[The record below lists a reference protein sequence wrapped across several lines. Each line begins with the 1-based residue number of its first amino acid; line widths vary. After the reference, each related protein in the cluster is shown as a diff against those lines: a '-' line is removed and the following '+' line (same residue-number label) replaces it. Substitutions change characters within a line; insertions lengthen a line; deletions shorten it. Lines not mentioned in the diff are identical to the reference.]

1 MRGSD
6 RSPPLFL
13 SCAGGVTDGD
23 LKKKRCN
30 TSFGFLSFSFMDL
43 LLSLQIFFLLVSP
56 SSSLFQVAG
65 GKTKRPLA

>member
-23 LKKKRCN
+23 MQKKRRN

-43 LLSLQIFFLLVSP
+43 LLSLQIFFSFGFAFFFSVS
-56 SSSLFQVAG
+56 G
-65 GKTKRPLA
+65 CRR